1 MQKRPL
7 GKTGLFVS
15 ELCFGVLP
23 MGPSQLGLS
32 PEEGGQLV
40 AEAVSNG
47 VNFLDTA
54 QTYRTYPH
62 IRYALDSL
70 GVRSHDVV
78 ISTKSAAA
86 DYEGMKSAV
95 EEARIAL
102 NRDVIDVF
110 FMHAARVTGS
120 VFEDRKG
127 ALDCLVDMK
136 ARGVVRAVGIST
148 HSVDVV
154 RRAASIDE
162 LDVIFPIINVQGL
175 GILHGTRQDME
186 QAIAGASTA
195 GKGLVAMKA
204 LGGGNLIQ
212 DVETAF
218 AYVRGLP
225 GISSVAVGMVREDE
239 LLMNLSIFEDRA
251 VPPELAGK
259 SRKSKALTIQ
269 AFCVGCGT
277 CVKTCPNNAMKIV
290 DGKAVNLKEKCILC
304 GYCAPV
310 CPQFAIRLV

>member
-1 MQKRPL
+1 MQKRLL
-7 GKTGLFVS
+7 GETGLSVS

-32 PEEGGQLV
+32 PEEGGQLI

-62 IRYALDSL
+62 IRCALDFL
-70 GVRSHDVV
+70 GDRSYDVV
-78 ISTKSAAA
+78 ISTKSAAD
-86 DYEGMKSAV
+86 DYEGMKNAV
-95 EEARIAL
+95 EEARVAL

-136 ARGVVRAVGIST
+136 ARGVVKAAGIST

-154 RRAASIDE
+154 HRAASIDE

-186 QAIAGASTA
+186 QAIAGASKA

-212 DVETAF
+212 DVEAAF

-225 GISSVAVGMVREDE
+225 GISSVAVGMVKEDE
-239 LLMNLSIFEDRA
+239 LLMNLSIFEDRP
-251 VPPELAGK
+251 VPPELTGK
-259 SRKSKALTIQ
+259 SRKSKALTVQ
-269 AFCVGCGT
+269 AFCVGCGA
-277 CVKTCPNNAMKIV
+277 CVRICPNNAMKIV
-290 DGKAVNLKEKCILC
+290 DGKAVNLREGCILC